1 MLTFK
6 VRLTSI
12 GPPPSIWNMTGE
24 LADDEQSEKA
34 YGTSLE
40 AQTWAEEHLEKINLV
55 RSRAWFDTDDGGF
68 WTEVEVKA

>member
-1 MLTFK
+1 
-6 VRLTSI
+6 
-12 GPPPSIWNMTGE
+12 MTRE